1 MQEGTSEWWSFLV
14 KVATL
19 PETWYILL
27 FVIFFV
33 ILILKSES
41 DKEDTTLGIIRMAEG
56 LKETFRQEQATLKHE
71 MEQIQSVQ
79 EAQLEVLSEMRE
91 EREDAEGGTDSF
103 YEEERALEAEARKR
117 AAQEL
122 ADERKAIADEKRKN
136 EIRNREEQVRT
147 REVRQSLREKYG
159 KGF

>member
-1 MQEGTSEWWSFLV
+1 MKQETSEWWSFLV

-41 DKEDTTLGIIRMAEG
+41 DKEDTTVGIIRMAEE
-56 LKETFRQEQATLKHE
+56 LKAEFREEQATLKRGLE
-71 MEQIQSVQ
+71 EIQSVQ
-79 EAQLEVLSEMRE
+79 ASQLEVLSELSQEKDEEEEGTDPFYGE
-91 EREDAEGGTDSF
+91 ER
-103 YEEERALEAEARKR
+103 RLEAEARKR

-147 REVRQSLREKYG
+147 REARQSLREQYG